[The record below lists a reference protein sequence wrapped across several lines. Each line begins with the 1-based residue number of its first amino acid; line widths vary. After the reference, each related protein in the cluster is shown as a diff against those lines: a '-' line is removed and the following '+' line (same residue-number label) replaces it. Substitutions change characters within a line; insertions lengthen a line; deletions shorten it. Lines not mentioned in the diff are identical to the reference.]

1 MLLSMTGFGEARS
14 DQEGWIVAV
23 ELRAVN
29 SRYFKLNFRVT
40 EGFAGLEPRIEALLR
55 GRIRRG
61 TVYVQL
67 RLERTAAPEN
77 FRINSGVLLRYRH
90 ELEMLAREWPE
101 GRPPHLES
109 LLLLPGVVEESQ
121 TRQASLDEIW
131 AIVEPPTIEAAQ
143 ALNSMRTQEGAA
155 LLKDLRDLA
164 DAIATRLDAIAAR
177 APQVVAEYRQR
188 LRERVNQALSE
199 LNVTVEPADLVREIT
214 LFCDRSDISEEIVRM
229 RSHVEQFRSTLSLRE
244 SSGRKLEFIVQEMGR
259 ETNTIGSKAN
269 DVDIAREVVEI
280 KTDLERIREQVQNV
294 E

>member
-1 MLLSMTGFGEARS
+1 MLLSMTGFGEARWEQ
-14 DQEGWIVAV
+14 DGWIVAV

-40 EGFAGLEPRIEALLR
+40 EGFAGLEPRMEALLR
-55 GRIRRG
+55 GRVRRG

-67 RLERTAAPEN
+67 RLERTTAPESY
-77 FRINSGVLLRYRH
+77 RINSGVLLRYRH

-101 GRPPHLES
+101 GRPANLEA

-121 TRQASLDEIW
+121 TRQVSLDEIW
-131 AIVEPPTIEAAQ
+131 PVVEAPTIEAA
-143 ALNSMRTQEGAA
+143 ASLNSMREQEGEA
-155 LLKDLRDLA
+155 LLRDLSDLA
-164 DAIATRLDAIAAR
+164 DAIAARLDAIAAR

-188 LRERVNQALSE
+188 LQDRVNQALSE

-229 RSHVEQFRSTLSLRE
+229 RSHVEQFRSTLTVSE